1 MNKKRTYSLLLF
13 GLICFWIRSQDIAY
27 NDAKPTVFEN
37 AGHMLYEGNHK
48 SAKELLL
55 QVISK
60 EPDNWEARTLLARAY
75 SWNGEYDKARDAFN
89 KVIAVERNQ
98 EAIWVS
104 AIKNE
109 LYAKNE
115 ATALG
120 LANKALIYLK
130 NSTEVERLKQLA
142 LERIMSKEYP
152 ALGWYNQESA
162 LRTNN
167 VSKKKPKEKT
177 NLPMTTEAISEEEPS
192 GTIKPITPVDMDIQN
207 NRVSIRNAFT
217 VFDQRYDP
225 MIYSSVSYR
234 RQTLA
239 GSIIPRVNYS
249 NRLGKNGLQYDLDFY
264 PKFSKRFYAYINY
277 GYSNATIYPNHKL
290 GGDLYVNLP
299 WAMEFSAGGR
309 YINYDTKNVSV
320 ITNSI
325 GHYRG
330 NYYFSLRSYITPR
343 PDNLTRVSGNI
354 LVRKYLKDAENYMG
368 VNFGMGFS
376 PELRQ
381 LTSGDVLLAETL
393 LFIESQRLSFEYQFT
408 PKKKSPNIYR
418 ANMGVTRQELVYDSG
433 NYFWAI
439 SGGFTYQ
446 VKF

>member
-1 MNKKRTYSLLLF
+1 MNKKRTYSLIFF
-13 GLICFWIRSQDIAY
+13 GLICFWLRSQDIAY
-27 NDAKPTVFEN
+27 NDAKPTIFEK
-37 AGHMLYEGNHK
+37 AGHMLYEGNHM

-60 EPDNWEARTLLARAY
+60 EPDNREARTLLARVY
-75 SWNGEYDKARDAFN
+75 SWNGEYDKARNAFN

-130 NSTEVERLKQLA
+130 TSTEVQRLKQLA

-162 LRTNN
+162 MRTNN
-167 VSKKKPKEKT
+167 ASKKKPKEKT
-177 NLPMTTEAISEEEPS
+177 NLPVTTEAISEEEPS
-192 GTIKPITPVDMDIQN
+192 GAIKPITPVDMDIQH

-225 MIYSSVSYR
+225 MMYSSVSYR

-239 GSIIPRVNYS
+239 GSIIPRINYS

-309 YINYDTKNVSV
+309 YINFDTKNVSV

-393 LFIESQRLSFEYQFT
+393 LYIESQRLSFEYQFT
-408 PKKKSPNIYR
+408 PKKSSNIYR

>member
-1 MNKKRTYSLLLF
+1 MNKKHTYSLLFF
-13 GLICFWIRSQDIAY
+13 GLICFWLRSQDIAY
-27 NDAKPTVFEN
+27 NDVKPTLFEN
-37 AGHMLYEGNHK
+37 ASHMMYEGNHK

-55 QVISK
+55 QLISK
-60 EPDNWEARTLLARAY
+60 EPDNWEAQTLLARAY
-75 SWNGEYDKARDAFN
+75 SWNGQYDKARDAFN
-89 KVIAVERNQ
+89 KVIAVERNR
-98 EAIWVS
+98 ESVWVS

-130 NSTEVERLKQLA
+130 NSTAVERLQQMA
-142 LERIMSKEYP
+142 LERIKSKEYP
-152 ALGWYNQESA
+152 EFGWYNKEST
-162 LRTNN
+162 LRTNKA
-167 VSKKKPKEKT
+167 SKKELKEKT
-177 NLPMTTEAISEEEPS
+177 DLPLTTAEAITEEEPS
-192 GTIKPITPVDMDIQN
+192 GAIKPITPVDMDVQN
-207 NRVSIRNAFT
+207 NRVAIRNAFT
-217 VFDQRYDP
+217 VYDQRYDP
-225 MIYSSVSYR
+225 MLYSSISYR

-320 ITNSI
+320 ITNSV

-343 PDNLTRVSGNI
+343 PDNLTRVSGNV
-354 LVRKYLKDAENYMG
+354 LVRKYLRDAENYMG

-393 LFIESQRLSFEYQFT
+393 LYIESQRLSFEYQFT
-408 PKKKSPNIYR
+408 PKKSPNIYR